1 MAYKKKT
8 WVNDETIT
16 VEALNNIEGGIA
28 GVELTPGPKG
38 DKGETGAKGAAGTAG
53 KDGVGITKLELTT
66 SEDGKVTGGTLT
78 KSDGSSAAVTVTVA

>member
-8 WVNDETIT
+8 WKDEEIIT

-38 DKGETGAKGAAGTAG
+38 AAGAAG

-78 KSDGSSAAVTVTVA
+78 KTDGSSVPVTVTGA

>member
-16 VEALNNIEGGIA
+16 VEALNNIEEGIA

-38 DKGETGAKGAAGTAG
+38 DTGAKGAAGTAG

>member
-38 DKGETGAKGAAGTAG
+38 DTGAKGAAGTAG

>member
-16 VEALNNIEGGIA
+16 VKALNNIEEGIA

-38 DKGETGAKGAAGTAG
+38 DTGPKGAAGTAG

-66 SEDGKVTGGTLT
+66 TDDGEITGGTLT
-78 KSDGSSAAVTVTVA
+78 KTDGSSAAVTVTVTVA